1 MGRLPKLRVNY
12 DADALFLFRLADAI
26 ERDHLRP
33 KKWREDKIARLKQ
46 MARDLQD
53 APARRKPD
61 EDETEAA

>member
-12 DADALFLFRLADAI
+12 DADALFLYRLAEAI
-26 ERDHLRP
+26 ERDHLRS
-33 KKWREDKIARLKQ
+33 KKWREEIVARLKH

-61 EDETEAA
+61 EEDAA